1 MTKDAHM
8 KPGPK
13 PTVGLTQAQRD
24 TVRVI
29 RQYQQQ
35 HGMSPTVRDVA
46 GARGIKSS
54 SAIEIIQQ
62 LESKG
67 YLKRGKG
74 KARAIELI
82 ESATPIVMISQVV
95 PVEILGQVAAGRPI
109 LAIEDRRGEFLVDT
123 TIARGHCFALEI
135 TGDSMID
142 AGIDDRDFVIVRSQE
157 IAMNGEVVIAL
168 LDDDEATCKTFYKL
182 DKHIELKPENKA
194 YPVIVVPPERPF
206 KILGKVIA
214 IRKTEVKYAGGR
226 SKK

>member
-24 TVRVI
+24 TIGVI

-46 GARGIKSS
+46 SARGIKSS

-62 LESKG
+62 LETKG

-82 ESATPIVMISQVV
+82 ESTTPIVMISQVV
-95 PVEILGQVAAGRPI
+95 PVEILGQVAAGHPI
-109 LAIEDRRGEFLVDT
+109 LAIEDRRGEFLVDS

-157 IAMNGEVVIAL
+157 TAINGEVVIAL
-168 LDDDEATCKTFYKL
+168 LEDEATCKTFYKR
-182 DKHIELKPENKA
+182 DSHIELKPENTV
-194 YPVIVVPPERPF
+194 YPVIVVQPDAPF

>member
-1 MTKDAHM
+1 MTKDVHM

-46 GARGIKSS
+46 SARGIKSS

-62 LESKG
+62 LETKG

-82 ESATPIVMISQVV
+82 ETATPIVMISQVV
-95 PVEILGQVAAGRPI
+95 PVEILGQVAAGQPI
-109 LAIEDRRGEFLVDT
+109 LAIEDRRGEFLVDS

-157 IAMNGEVVIAL
+157 TAINGEVVIAL
-168 LDDDEATCKTFYKL
+168 LEDEATCKTFYKR
-182 DKHIELKPENKA
+182 DSHIELRPENTV
-194 YPVIVVPPERPF
+194 YPVIVVPPDAPF

-214 IRKTEVKYAGGR
+214 IRKTEVKYASGR
-226 SKK
+226 SKE